1 MEVKEQNPAWLNE
14 SHPNYLRW
22 KRARDL
28 SLARG
33 RFVKSI
39 INQKVTTKNLSILDL
54 GSGEGGTAKVFSE
67 NNFIVSFDL
76 SLVRLMRQKEIVIP
90 AKGIPTEEVLLK
102 YEKTSHRAK
111 SRWKFIKKCSSSSPL
126 RLTYVNF
133 RSGSEEVESPTE
145 NSGFSFRHFDPDL
158 SGEKSESS
166 VGEDFSLEDSIE
178 MTEVSYINGNALQLP
193 FSNHSFDLIIIQDVI
208 EHLSEVTNFYIEIKR
223 VLKPNG
229 IIYLST
235 PNKFS
240 IFNFISDPHFGLPI
254 ISTLKRE
261 SIKKYFLKYFRKNDY
276 NRTDIAQLL
285 SLKDLKNIFQND
297 FELSLQTKFSVQE
310 LFKGNKG
317 IVWSSFH
324 LKLISF
330 CKSIKIDWIITKI
343 ANDKF
348 GVVNKYFTPTF
359 YIILR
364 RNYS

>member
-1 MEVKEQNPAWLNE
+1 MEVKGHNPVWLNE
-14 SHPNYLRW
+14 SHPNFLRW

-33 RFVKSI
+33 RFVESI
-39 INQKVTTKNLSILDL
+39 INQKVTTKNLSVLDL

-67 NNFIVSFDL
+67 NNFVVSFDL
-76 SLVRLMRQKEIVIP
+76 SLVRLQRQKLTVLSAEVIP
-90 AKGIPTEEVLLK
+90 LEAVEFK
-102 YEKTSHRAK
+102 YAKTSHRAK

-133 RSGSEEVESPTE
+133 QTGSEERELYTP
-145 NSGFSFRHFDPDL
+145 
-158 SGEKSESS
+158 EKSTSNI
-166 VGEDFSLEDSIE
+166 VEDFSLADSFE
-178 MTEVSYINGNALQLP
+178 LTEPNLINGNALNLP
-193 FSNHSFDLIIIQDVI
+193 FSNHSFELIIIQDVI
-208 EHLSEVTNFYIEIKR
+208 EHLIDTKDFYSEIKR
-223 VLKPNG
+223 ILKQNG
-229 IIYLST
+229 TIYLST

-254 ISTLKRE
+254 VSILKRS

-285 SLKDLKNIFQND
+285 SLKDLRTIFKND
-297 FELSLQTKFSVQE
+297 FKISLQTKFSVQE
-310 LFKGNKG
+310 LFKGNTG

-330 CKSIKIDWIITKI
+330 CKSIKIDWLINKI

-348 GVVNKYFTPTF
+348 GLVNKYFTPTF
-359 YIILR
+359 YMILKR
-364 RNYS
+364 D